1 MVLPEVIMMI
11 MMIILIL
18 LSSACTILYTYRPQ
32 TCIAPGMPIAVPMP
46 EVLTAMSE
54 MPDALALLPIRPSL
68 IEAAERE
75 TVWITL
81 DGGLISLV
89 AAILLFEDLL

>member
-1 MVLPEVIMMI
+1 MMI
-11 MMIILIL
+11 MMIIPIIL
-18 LSSACTILYTYRPQ
+18 NGACTILYTNRPQ
-32 TCIAPGMPIAVPMP
+32 TCIARGMPIAVPMP

-54 MPDALALLPIRPSL
+54 MPDALPLLPIRPSL

-81 DGGLISLV
+81 DGGLISLS

>member
-1 MVLPEVIMMI
+1 MMIMMI

-54 MPDALALLPIRPSL
+54 MPDALPSPPHTPFPDRGSRARDSL
-68 IEAAERE
+68 DHSGWRAYLAGCCNL
-75 TVWITL
+75 TV
-81 DGGLISLV
+81 
-89 AAILLFEDLL
+89 